1 MDSDALDETQPT
13 LESADTDATQATAAA
28 PADSDSQPMAAAE
41 ASLPSQDDLD
51 APEPQELERRADQ
64 PDRPD
69 RSWVLWAVLGIMV
82 LLLIAAGSAY
92 TGYRSAI
99 QERVS
104 FQATQV
110 SGDTQA
116 QFELAL
122 EDIQAGRF
130 DLARQRLEYVVQLDP
145 SYPGVAEKLAQVLQ
159 ELRTTATPT
168 FAPTPTLTPTPD
180 LRGRDEL
187 FVQAQSL
194 LLSENWSDAIETLLV
209 LRKKYPDFMA
219 IKVDGMLFVA
229 LRNRGIDKIANEAD
243 LEGGTYDLSLA
254 ERFGPLDVEAKNWRD
269 WAELYILGASFWD
282 VNWEQAVFYFSQ
294 LAPVTPNL
302 RDGSGWTAVD
312 RYLLALIGFGDWLTR
327 QGDWCRAQEQY
338 RLYLDMRQNPEL
350 EPTAV
355 FAEDQCASGAGV
367 PAEGELPVVSETPTP
382 GGVPIDL
389 TPSPSPTQET
399 PPPENTPYPSP

>member
-1 MDSDALDETQPT
+1 
-13 LESADTDATQATAAA
+13 
-28 PADSDSQPMAAAE
+28 
-41 ASLPSQDDLD
+41 
-51 APEPQELERRADQ
+51 
-64 PDRPD
+64 
-69 RSWVLWAVLGIMV
+69 MV

-99 QERVS
+99 QERLS

-110 SGDTQA
+110 AGDTQA
-116 QFELAL
+116 QFDLAL
-122 EDIQAGRF
+122 QDIQAGRF
-130 DLARQRLEYVVQLDP
+130 DLARQRLEYIIQLDP
-145 SYPGVAEKLAQVLQ
+145 SYPGVAEQLALVLQ

-194 LLSENWSDAIETLLV
+194 LLSEKWSEAIDTLLV
-209 LRKKYPDFMA
+209 LRKKNPDFMA

-282 VNWEQAVFYFSQ
+282 VNWEQAVFYFSE

-312 RYLLALIGFGDWLTR
+312 RYLLALLGFGDWLSR

-338 RLYLDMRQNPEL
+338 RLYLDMRQNAEL

-355 FAEDQCASGAGV
+355 FAEDQCASGAGAPEEIGT
-367 PAEGELPVVSETPTP
+367 PAVSETPAPP
-382 GGVPIDL
+382 GDL